1 MPMYLIF
8 IVAWLGLK
16 FFMGEFGYKMAIG
29 NIFAVQQFTLQGD
42 EFNWYI
48 SAILLFYF
56 LAPYFKMVVDRTSVV
71 FKSLF
76 FVFLIVVT
84 IPFWEVRPLII
95 IVTRL
100 AIFYIGM
107 LFARDCK
114 NSVKISKT
122 HIFITILTLLAGVL
136 MLGFFFEYFPGKYRW
151 PYGLYWYPFIL
162 LTPPLCV
169 IISYISLLLEKC
181 KITKVLLRLLDLC
194 GSYSFEIYLL
204 HIALITIITKLI
216 EKMNF
221 EKTNLVIWLVGFAT
235 LIIGCFILR
244 RITDL
249 CEKIYKKAVSK
260 KQIN

>member
-1 MPMYLIF
+1 MKI
-8 IVAWLGLK
+8 GTK
-16 FFMGEFGYKMAIG
+16 F
-29 NIFAVQQFTLQGD
+29 
-42 EFNWYI
+42 
-48 SAILLFYF
+48 S
-56 LAPYFKMVVDRTSVV
+56 
-71 FKSLF
+71 
-76 FVFLIVVT
+76 
-84 IPFWEVRPLII
+84 
-95 IVTRL
+95 
-100 AIFYIGM
+100 
-107 LFARDCK
+107 
-114 NSVKISKT
+114 NSPKT

-162 LTPPLCV
+162 ITPPLCV

-204 HIALITIITKLI
+204 HIPLIPVIIKVI
-216 EKMNF
+216 EKAGF
-221 EKTNLVIWLVGFAT
+221 EKLSIFIWLASVVVLAVA
-235 LIIGCFILR
+235 CFILR